1 MPKAL
6 FLSLPMHGHVNPSLP
21 LVQELVGRGHEVVY
35 YSEHAFADGIE
46 QTGARYRP
54 YEAACL
60 TDLGGVAGRL
70 DELPWLLTRTTARIL
85 ATHLRAFRE
94 ERPDYVITDSLAPW
108 GQWAGEILRV
118 PVVTS
123 VSTFAFNRRVLSAG
137 VAQGVRPKSVRRLLV
152 KFRSMFR
159 AFRLGRQ
166 LSHLY
171 CARGPG
177 LLGTVLGSSNLN
189 IVYTSRYFQPCADSF
204 DARFHFAGPLGT
216 ARSERGSFPWDQVRH
231 PTVVYVSLGTL
242 FNAEARFYRDCFQ
255 AFAGQ
260 ACQVILSTGGNVST
274 SSLGDVPPNFI
285 VQGHVPQLEILRRA
299 SAFVTHG
306 GMNSVSESLYHGV
319 PMVVIPH
326 AGEQV
331 IVGRRVEALGA
342 GVYLAKEHVSP
353 ERLREAARSVT
364 QEQGFREQAAV
375 IRRSFLETAGASGA
389 ADAILAFTGRAQA

>member
-1 MPKAL
+1 MPTAL

-35 YSEHAFADGIE
+35 YSDDPFAAQVG

-54 YEAACL
+54 YGARCL
-60 TDLGGVAGRL
+60 SDLGGVAARL
-70 DELPWLLTRTTARIL
+70 DELPWLLTRTAASIL
-85 ATHLRAFRE
+85 ATHLTAFRE

-123 VSTFAFNRRVLSAG
+123 VSTFAFNRHVLSAG

-152 KFRSMFR
+152 KFRSMSR
-159 AFRLGRQ
+159 AFLLGRQ
-166 LSHLY
+166 LRRLY
-171 CARGPG
+171 GARGPG
-177 LLGTVLGSSNLN
+177 LLGTVLGRSDLN
-189 IVYTSRYFQPCADSF
+189 IVYTSRSFQPCADSF
-204 DARFHFAGPLGT
+204 DGRFHFAGPLGT
-216 ARSERGSFPWDQVRH
+216 ARSESGSFPWDQVRH

-242 FNAEARFYRDCFQ
+242 FNTEAAFYRDCFE

-260 ACQVILSTGGNVST
+260 ACQVILSTGSEVST

-285 VQGHVPQLEILRRA
+285 VQAHVPQLEILRRA

-326 AGEQV
+326 AGEQA

-342 GVYLAKEHVSP
+342 GVYLEKEHASP
-353 ERLREAARSVT
+353 ERLREAVRAVT
-364 QEQGFREQAAV
+364 QDQSFRDRAAA

-389 ADAILAFTGRAQA
+389 ADAILAYTGRAQA